1 MSLFF
6 SLCCYCSALRFS
18 LLFTFGRPGPVSWT
32 GLIFCLDRFRG
43 RVPFFVWTDFLDVS
57 IFFWTDFVDGSHFLS
72 GPILSERGVAD
83 GSIFFSARY
92 CGRVHIFSEPGVVDG
107 ANFSLGPALIFKKN

>member
-1 MSLFF
+1 MLSLFLAFVVTARPCAFPYF
-6 SLCCYCSALRFS
+6 SPLAAR
-18 LLFTFGRPGPVSWT
+18 
-32 GLIFCLDRFRG
+32 DRFRG
-43 RVPFFVWTDFLDVS
+43 RVPFFVLTDFLDVS